1 MRNPKVSIIIAAYNA
16 GPTIEKALCSVEKQ
30 SFQDWECLIIDGM
43 SHDDTIQ
50 KVKYFADKDNRFR
63 VFSEPDKGVFDAFNK
78 GWQKAQ
84 GEWIYYLGSDDELLP
99 DGIKSLMEYADGVDL
114 VYGGIRMKYR
124 SKCTKDKEAS
134 FWEKEMPF
142 SLPASH
148 QAIIMKRDAIE
159 RLGGYDLK
167 YKILADYDLINHA
180 FFVGMKANRCSDM
193 IAVFSLGGLS
203 TDNIASL
210 AERYQILVKYGVS
223 RPRAFIHRI
232 KMTVFFLILKV
243 KHYFD

>member
-16 GPTIEKALCSVEKQ
+16 GITIEKALCSIERQ
-30 SFQDWECLIIDGM
+30 SFHDWECLIIDGM
-43 SHDDTIQ
+43 SKDDTEK
-50 KVKYFADKDNRFR
+50 KVKYFVDKDKRFR
-63 VFSEPDKGVFDAFNK
+63 LFSEPDKGVYDAFNK
-78 GWQKAQ
+78 GWQKAH
-84 GEWIYYLGSDDELLP
+84 GEWIYYLGSDDELLQ
-99 DGIKSLMEYADGVDL
+99 DGIKSLMEHADGVDL
-114 VYGGIRMKYR
+114 VYGGIKMKYR
-124 SKCTKDKEAS
+124 SGRTKDKEPS

-148 QAIIMKRDAIE
+148 QAIIMRRDAIE

-180 FFVGMKANRCSDM
+180 FYVGMKANRCSDI
-193 IAVFSLGGLS
+193 IAVFSLKGIS
-203 TDNIASL
+203 TDNIASMS
-210 AERYQILVKYGVS
+210 ERYQILVKYGVS

-243 KHYFD
+243 KHRLD

>member
-43 SHDDTIQ
+43 SQDDTIQ

-114 VYGGIRMKYR
+114 VYGGIRMKMENLMMERRKSAVLSLNYILL
-124 SKCTKDKEAS
+124 TK
-134 FWEKEMPF
+134 
-142 SLPASH
+142 
-148 QAIIMKRDAIE
+148 I
-159 RLGGYDLK
+159 
-167 YKILADYDLINHA
+167 
-180 FFVGMKANRCSDM
+180 
-193 IAVFSLGGLS
+193 
-203 TDNIASL
+203 
-210 AERYQILVKYGVS
+210 
-223 RPRAFIHRI
+223 
-232 KMTVFFLILKV
+232 
-243 KHYFD
+243 

>member
-43 SHDDTIQ
+43 SQDDTIQ

-124 SKCTKDKEAS
+124 SK
-134 FWEKEMPF
+134 
-142 SLPASH
+142 
-148 QAIIMKRDAIE
+148 
-159 RLGGYDLK
+159 
-167 YKILADYDLINHA
+167 
-180 FFVGMKANRCSDM
+180 
-193 IAVFSLGGLS
+193 
-203 TDNIASL
+203 
-210 AERYQILVKYGVS
+210 
-223 RPRAFIHRI
+223 
-232 KMTVFFLILKV
+232 
-243 KHYFD
+243 